1 MITLCWGAAR
11 CKRSHWMDTNR
22 CHEGYHYSRDAAI
35 TLDCYTLRR
44 RRSDSAH
51 RPAVDAQGGHDG
63 AARAFEQTTHQGS
76 NHSIIP
82 FNDPAEFRH
91 LERERCRLN
100 GVCVCRMCFVRVLCA
115 RGHCRS
121 SDVRLRFFH
130 RQPSALRPSFVAWR
144 RPWRYCGPRRIK
156 HR

>member
-1 MITLCWGAAR
+1 
-11 CKRSHWMDTNR
+11 MDTNR

-76 NHSIIP
+76 NHSIIHFISFHVIRTMP
-82 FNDPAEFRH
+82 PN
-91 LERERCRLN
+91 
-100 GVCVCRMCFVRVLCA
+100 
-115 RGHCRS
+115 
-121 SDVRLRFFH
+121 SDDR
-130 RQPSALRPSFVAWR
+130 A
-144 RPWRYCGPRRIK
+144 
-156 HR
+156 